1 MSELNTIYVDD
12 KIEYKDRSS
21 FDFTDEK
28 EEYQLAISQDGK
40 FAVTFDTGKCY
51 FESSFI
57 DFKILFKP
65 NFFFY
70 HFNVQN

>member
-1 MSELNTIYVDD
+1 MSELNANTIYKSD
-12 KIEYKDRSS
+12 KIECKDL
-21 FDFTDEK
+21 EK
-28 EEYQLAISQDGK
+28 GEYQLAISQDGK